1 MFKFGKYIIA
11 VVLTFLMTFAGA
23 VAANA
28 VSDAPNSPVLDRA
41 DMFTAEQ
48 EAALTKGILE
58 LQGQYHIIYVV
69 ETVAS
74 LNGQEISK
82 AADQR
87 ANQLGVGEAGK
98 NNGVFVYISREDRK
112 IWFAVGTG
120 ITPKVSSAQ
129 VQSITDNSVLPKLR
143 EGDYAGGLLDGMK
156 QIGAAYAGE
165 APAAAPADNTQTV
178 DIDWAAIGFWTLW
191 ILGALVFVGLIVGI
205 IFGVRAYYDRKA
217 RIQREAEAEVRR
229 KAQEELN
236 RKRSELAAKVFE
248 QIKADGIDFGKLPNE
263 EKRTKVV
270 YSYSQFTEAM
280 EADPGYNY
288 ASRVTDKFTHGRY
301 AALKDKSLEE
311 SEKIA
316 ARQAEER
323 RKEQARQ
330 EKIAAKARAEKAK
343 QKDEAKKLWN
353 SLSYS
358 EKEAFKR
365 ANGSSGRV
373 QVLDSYN
380 RSGYDTSLLYPFL
393 MGMYFS
399 GVSQSSYSSINSAQ
413 AASSSSSYSSSSSS
427 SSYSSFDSGMSFG
440 GGGFDGGGGG
450 GSF

>member
-1 MFKFGKYIIA
+1 MFKFGKYIVA
-11 VVLTFLMTFAGA
+11 VVLAFLMTFAGA

-28 VSDAPNSPVLDRA
+28 VSDAPTSPVLDRA
-41 DMFTAEQ
+41 DMFTADQ

-69 ETVAS
+69 ETVAG

-98 NNGVFVYISREDRK
+98 DNGVFVYISRDDRK

-129 VQSITDNSVLPKLR
+129 VQSITDNTVLPKLR

-165 APAAAPADNTQTV
+165 APAAAPAGDSQTV
-178 DIDWAAIGFWTLW
+178 DIDWASVGFWTAW
-191 ILGALVFVGLIVGI
+191 ILGSLVFIGMI
-205 IFGVRAYYDRKA
+205 IGVVFGVKAYYDRKA
-217 RIQREAEAEVRR
+217 RIQREAEAEARR

-236 RKRSELAAKVFE
+236 RKRSELATNVFE
-248 QIKADGIDFGKLPNE
+248 QIKADGIDFAKLPNK

-270 YSYSQFTEAM
+270 YSYPQFTEVM
-280 EADPGYNY
+280 EADPGYDY
-288 ASRVTDKFTHGRY
+288 SARVTDMFTRGRY
-301 AALKDKSLEE
+301 AALPTKSLEE

-380 RSGYDTSLLYPFL
+380 RSGYDTNLLYPFL
-393 MGMYFS
+393 MAMYFS
-399 GVSQSSYSSINSAQ
+399 SVSHSSYSSINSAQ
-413 AASSSSSYSSSSSS
+413 ASSSSSYSSSSSS